1 MLSIII
7 RFNCINDD
15 SISGQTEQECH
26 FLLAPQHRC
35 QALQPDEDVALD
47 VARTEHWGQLH
58 LEHWGQLHLEHWG
71 QHAQLEVHGVEPGQM
86 GVLAV
91 EYEQLEV
98 LGVEP
103 GQMGDG
109 GACCR
114 A

>member
-58 LEHWGQLHLEHWG
+58 LEHWGQ
-71 QHAQLEVHGVEPGQM
+71 HAELEVHG
-86 GVLAV
+86 L
-91 EYEQLEV
+91 
-98 LGVEP
+98 EP

-114 A
+114 V